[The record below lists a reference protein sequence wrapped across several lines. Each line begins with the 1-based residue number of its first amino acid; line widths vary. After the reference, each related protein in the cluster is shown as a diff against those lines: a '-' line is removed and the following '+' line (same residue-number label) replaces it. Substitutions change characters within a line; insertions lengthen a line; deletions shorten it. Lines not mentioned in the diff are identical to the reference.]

1 VIGGWRDFYRT
12 KQGGDGNK
20 YVELKNYPGRKVWM
34 AKPVEA
40 SGDTHKGEHFS
51 NIDDYKKIV
60 LLDNDQIA
68 RNLAGKLLV
77 YSTGATLQYSD
88 REVIEQILGL
98 TKKEN
103 HAFRSL
109 VHEVVQSRVFKTK

>member
-1 VIGGWRDFYRT
+1 MIGGWRDFYRT

-51 NIDDYKKIV
+51 NIDYYKKIV

-77 YSTGATLQYSD
+77 YFIVALIIQNVKMLSRPNQPVPSAP
-88 REVIEQILGL
+88 
-98 TKKEN
+98 
-103 HAFRSL
+103 L
-109 VHEVVQSRVFKTK
+109 VAP